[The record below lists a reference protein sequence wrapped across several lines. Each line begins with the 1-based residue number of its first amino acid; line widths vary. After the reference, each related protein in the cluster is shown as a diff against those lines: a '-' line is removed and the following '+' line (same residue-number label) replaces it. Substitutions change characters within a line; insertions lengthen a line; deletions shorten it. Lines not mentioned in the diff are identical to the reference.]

1 MTSSETVIAGIPVE
15 ITRKSGQKNL
25 YIRVNPPEGTVTVS
39 APVEAS
45 EDAIHHFVLRKVPEI
60 TKVRDRMLAQP
71 RQSKREYISGEA
83 CYLWGKSYMLQVIYK
98 GSRYHIDKTP
108 NKIIMTVPEGTC
120 EENRAKALTEW
131 YRSEFK
137 RILPELL
144 ERCEERVGV
153 EVSACN
159 IKNMKT
165 RWGSCNIPE
174 KRILLNLQLVKKPVE
189 CLEYVIIHELIHL
202 LEKNHTNRF
211 RALVEKNCPK
221 VISNASHSFLI
232 VTVPGFWLSPFR
244 MLLMV
249 DRETADRFAKPFGVM
264 RRSLHSSMIRVATA
278 SCVVTFTPPK

>member
-1 MTSSETVIAGIPVE
+1 MTSSEMIIAGILVE

-45 EDAIHHFVLRKVPEI
+45 EDAIHHFVLRKIPEI

-71 RQSKREYISGEA
+71 RQSKREYVSGET

-98 GSRYHIDKTP
+98 GNHYHIDKTP
-108 NKIIMTVPEGTC
+108 NKIIMTVPEGTS
-120 EENRAKALTEW
+120 EDNRAKTLIEW
-131 YRSEFK
+131 YRAEFK

-153 EVSACN
+153 AVSACN

-174 KRILLNLQLVKKPVE
+174 KRILLNLQLVKKPAE
-189 CLEYVIIHELIHL
+189 CLEYVIIHELVHL

-211 RALVEKNCPK
+211 RALVEKNCPNWRE
-221 VISNASHSFLI
+221 V
-232 VTVPGFWLSPFR
+232 R
-244 MLLMV
+244 RLLAEMPLDHIEDGDEEV
-249 DRETADRFAKPFGVM
+249 DG
-264 RRSLHSSMIRVATA
+264 
-278 SCVVTFTPPK
+278 

>member
-1 MTSSETVIAGIPVE
+1 MTSSETTIAGIPVE
-15 ITRKSGQKNL
+15 ITRKYGQKNL

-71 RQSKREYISGEA
+71 RQSKREYVSGEA

-98 GSRYHIDKTP
+98 GSRYRIDKTP
-108 NKIIMTVPEGTC
+108 NKIIMTVPEGTL
-120 EENRAKALTEW
+120 EDNRAKALTEW
-131 YRSEFK
+131 YRAELK
-137 RILPELL
+137 RILPDLL

-153 EVSACN
+153 EVSSCN

-189 CLEYVIIHELIHL
+189 CLEYVIIHELVHL

-211 RALVEKNCPK
+211 RALVEKNCPNWRE
-221 VISNASHSFLI
+221 IR
-232 VTVPGFWLSPFR
+232 R
-244 MLLMV
+244 MLTEMPL
-249 DRETADRFAKPFGVM
+249 DHIEDGDEE
-264 RRSLHSSMIRVATA
+264 IDG
-278 SCVVTFTPPK
+278 

>member
-1 MTSSETVIAGIPVE
+1 MTSSEITIAGIPVE

-45 EDAIHHFVLRKVPEI
+45 EDAIHHFVLRKIPEI

-71 RQSKREYISGEA
+71 RQSKREYVSGEA
-83 CYLWGKSYMLQVIYK
+83 CYLWGKPYMLQVIYN
-98 GSRYHIDKTP
+98 GSYYHIDKTP
-108 NKIIMTVPEGTC
+108 NKIIMTVPEGTS
-120 EENRAKALTEW
+120 EDNRAKALTEW
-131 YRSEFK
+131 YRAELK
-137 RILPELL
+137 RILPDLL

-153 EVSACN
+153 EVSSCN

-189 CLEYVIIHELIHL
+189 CLEYVIIHELVHL

-211 RALVEKNCPK
+211 RALVEKNCPNWRE
-221 VISNASHSFLI
+221 I
-232 VTVPGFWLSPFR
+232 R
-244 MLLMV
+244 RLLTEMPL
-249 DRETADRFAKPFGVM
+249 DHIEDGDEE
-264 RRSLHSSMIRVATA
+264 IDG
-278 SCVVTFTPPK
+278 